1 MRPVTTS
8 TWLAEVLRLSSDVE
22 MPLEEKARRYYT
34 ILNDAMRSVEAGLT
48 ALEVYVLGAITAK
61 GGTLWS
67 RT

>member
-1 MRPVTTS
+1 
-8 TWLAEVLRLSSDVE
+8 